1 MKKRRWRLVIVFL
14 LLLFLL
20 SLGLRYGLGYLRNTE
35 EEEEILEE
43 EQENLESS
51 LKLSVISEIKMTKD
65 PRDNFDEIFAGD
77 NLVIYYEKGELKAM
91 DLSNKELWTRKFDPE
106 LILGKNV
113 ARVLVVEK
121 NKGNVYHIA
130 NDGEIIGSVLGLGE
144 IDSASLSQ
152 DNKTLLFFR
161 DNRRVVVLD
170 EYLNKTADIVVDNGA
185 IINYSVSTK
194 LETLNILTLE
204 EQEGELISRLYV
216 YSMEGRVIQSRRES
230 MLALNIYSSD
240 RDSLIVY
247 QRGIQFYDEN
257 FEPREDFISTNK
269 VVYSTKEGFHLYL
282 VTGSANH
289 LDEEGEL
296 EFSSYSLSSRKLE
309 FTNKISDTYDNIYA
323 RGGMVLAS
331 YKNTLDLY
339 DLHGNLLHSE
349 ILDFPIKKAMLLDE
363 EKLAVFDGSRFTL
376 FKIEF

>member
-1 MKKRRWRLVIVFL
+1 MKKRRWRLVL
-14 LLLFLL
+14 ALFLL
-20 SLGLRYGLGYLRNTE
+20 IFSISLGLKYGLKYFGDLGR
-35 EEEEILEE
+35 EEEIIE
-43 EQENLESS
+43 EQQEDFESG
-51 LKLSVISEIKMTKD
+51 LRLSVVSEIKMTKD

-77 NLVIYYEKGELKAM
+77 DLVIYYEKGELKAM
-91 DLSNKELWTRKFDPE
+91 NLDNKELWSRKFEPE

-130 NDGEIIGSVLGLGE
+130 NDGQIIGSVLGLGE
-144 IDSASLSQ
+144 IDNASLSQ

-170 EYLNKTADIVVDNGA
+170 EYLHKTADIVVESGA

-194 LETLNILTLE
+194 LETLNLLTLE
-204 EQEGELISRLYV
+204 ELDGDLISRLYV
-216 YSMEGRVIQSRRES
+216 YSMEGRVIQNRRER
-230 MLALNIYSSD
+230 MLALNIYTSD
-240 RDSLIVY
+240 RDALIVY
-247 QRGIQFYDEN
+247 QKGIQFYDEN

-282 VTGSANH
+282 VTGSANP
-289 LDEEGEL
+289 LEEEGEL
-296 EFSSYSLSSRKLE
+296 EFLSYSLSSRKLE
-309 FTNKISDTYDNIYA
+309 FSNKISDTYDNIYA

-339 DLHGNLLHSE
+339 DLQGQLLHSE
-349 ILDFPIKKAMLLDE
+349 VLDFPIKKAMLLDE
-363 EKLAVFDGSRFTL
+363 DKLAVFDGSRFTL